1 MRNIIVGTAGHID
14 HGKTAL
20 VKALT
25 GIETDRL
32 EEEKRRG
39 ISIELGFAHL
49 ELGSGLRLGFVDV
62 PGHERFVKNMLAGAV
77 GIDVVLLVIAADESI
92 KPQTREHFDICRL
105 LEVRSGIV
113 VITKVDLVDPDLVE
127 LVKLEAEEFVAGSFL
142 EGAPVVA
149 VSSKT
154 GQGLDELRAEL
165 QRVGA
170 SVSSKTAAGWLRL
183 PLDRSFTLRGFGT
196 VVTGTLVSGSVHKED
211 EVEVQPSGRRL
222 RVRNVQVHSQTAPKA
237 VAGQRTALNVTG
249 SDTGELRRGLT
260 IVAPDSLRATQTVDC
275 EFDLLPSA
283 KPLKHNAPV
292 HFHAWTAETE
302 AQIKILGGGDK
313 IKPGERALARF
324 LLREPVLLL
333 PGDRFIVRMFSP
345 VVTIGGGTVVD
356 IDASRGMKRAAALA
370 RAQTL
375 RSADPEQRVA
385 QLVAEAGSGIEQRE
399 LIVRTGLTT
408 VALQAILKKPC
419 FLAAGD
425 AVIDRAWAEATGR
438 RLRERMAAFHRA
450 NPLLPGIRKEELR
463 TRDLGQASPAVLDV
477 LLRETRTLVADGEV
491 VRLASHKLHL
501 KQDEEEALS
510 RIETAFET
518 AGLTVPSVTEVLANS
533 GVEPARAKN
542 ILQILVRQQRLV
554 KVTEELVFHPEA
566 ITALKA
572 MLALRKGSRFQVG
585 EFKDWTG
592 VSRKYAI
599 PLLEF
604 LDRSHIT
611 RREGDSRIVL

>member
-14 HGKTAL
+14 HGKSAL
-20 VKALT
+20 VRALT

-39 ISIELGFAHL
+39 ISIDLGFAHL

-77 GIDVVLLVIAADESI
+77 GIDLVLLVIAADESI

-105 LEVRSGIV
+105 LGVRSGIV
-113 VITKVDLVDPDLVE
+113 VITKADLVDPDLVE
-127 LVKLEAEEFVAGSFL
+127 LVKLEADEFVAGSFL
-142 EGAPVVA
+142 DGAPVVA

-165 QRVGA
+165 ERVGA
-170 SVSSKTAAGWLRL
+170 TVSAKTASGWLRL

-196 VVTGTLVSGSVHKED
+196 VVTGTLISGTVHRED
-211 EVEVQPSGRRL
+211 EVELQPSGRRL

-249 SDTGELRRGLT
+249 ADAGELHRGLA
-260 IVAPDSLRATQTVDC
+260 IVAPSSLRATQTVDC

-283 KPLKHNAPV
+283 KPLKHNSPV
-292 HFHAWTAETE
+292 HFHAWTAEAE
-302 AQIKILGGGDK
+302 AQIKILGGDR
-313 IKPGERALARF
+313 IKPGDRALVRF

-345 VVTIGGGTVVD
+345 VITIGGGVVVD
-356 IDASRGMKRAAALA
+356 IDAPRKMKRAAALA

-375 RSADPEQRVA
+375 RQAAPEQRVA
-385 QLVAEAGSGIEQRE
+385 QLVAEAGAGIERRE
-399 LIVRTGLTT
+399 LIARTGLTAT
-408 VALQAILKKPC
+408 ALQAILQKPG

-425 AVIDRAWAEATGR
+425 AVVDRAWAEATGR
-438 RLRERMAAFHRA
+438 RLHERVAAFHRS
-450 NPLLPGIRKEELR
+450 NPLLPGIPKEELR
-463 TRDLGQASPAVLDV
+463 TRDLGQVSPAVLEV
-477 LLRETRTLVADGEV
+477 LLRETRTLSADGEV

-510 RIETAFET
+510 RIETAFKA
-518 AGLTVPSVTEVLANS
+518 AGLTVPSVAEVLANS
-533 GVEPARAKN
+533 GVEQARAKS
-542 ILQILVRQQRLV
+542 ILQLLVRQQRLV
-554 KVTEELVFHPEA
+554 KVSDDLVFHPEA
-566 ITALKA
+566 IAALKA
-572 MLALRKGSRFQVG
+572 LLAPRKGSRFQVG

-604 LDRSHIT
+604 LDRAHIT
-611 RREGDSRIVL
+611 RREGDSRVVL